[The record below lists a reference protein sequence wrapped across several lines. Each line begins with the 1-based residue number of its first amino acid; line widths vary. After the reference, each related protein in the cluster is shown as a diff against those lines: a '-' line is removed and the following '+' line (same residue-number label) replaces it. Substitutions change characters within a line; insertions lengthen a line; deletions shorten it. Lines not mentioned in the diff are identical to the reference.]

1 MLIFAASDKGGAGRS
16 VTSANLAYHRAL
28 SGDEVCYLDFDFGSP
43 TASAVFDV
51 PEARRAAEDRGLHA
65 YLKGEAAEPAR
76 IDVWAE
82 TEHQVL
88 RHRPPCSGRLVLM
101 PGDLSRGDFATTE
114 NDLRRCVDLLL
125 KLHHEFDL
133 VIVDLRAGRSYALD
147 LALAA
152 TAQPEMRAVP
162 ARWLVFH
169 RWTRQHVAGAAHLV
183 FGKHGLVRGGVARG
197 HDEDTL
203 RGAIRFVRSAVPHSE
218 SPLWAQVRPAQSA
231 WMRACDHGL
240 EQLASEHGMGRS
252 QVLGSVPFEHVLQ
265 WCEQLITEEDVLDSQ
280 IADMTTWQALGDL
293 AGRLTERSL
302 ASSGAFEDGAKGDR
316 P

>member
-51 PEARRAAEDRGLHA
+51 PEARRAAEGSGLHA
-65 YLKGEAAEPAR
+65 YLKGEVVDPAR

-82 TEHQVL
+82 TGHQAL
-88 RHRPPCSGRLVLM
+88 RDRPPRSGRLVLM
-101 PGDLSRGDFATTE
+101 PGDLSGGDFATTE

-133 VIVDLRAGRSYALD
+133 ILVDLRAGRSYAVD

-162 ARWLVFH
+162 SRWLVFH
-169 RWTRQHVAGAAHLV
+169 RWTRQHVAAAAHLV
-183 FGKHGLVRGGVARG
+183 FGRYGLVAGGVARG
-197 HDEDTL
+197 HDEDAL
-203 RGAIRFVRSAVPHSE
+203 RGAIRFVRSAVSDPDA
-218 SPLWAQVRPAQSA
+218 PLWSQVRPAQSA
-231 WMRACDHGL
+231 WMRVCDDGL
-240 EQLASEHGMGRS
+240 DQLASEHGMGRS
-252 QVLGSVPFEHVLQ
+252 QVLGTVPFEPVLQ
-265 WCEQLITEEDVLDSQ
+265 WREQLITDEDVLGSR
-280 IADMTTWQALGDL
+280 IADMTTWQALSDL
-293 AGRLTERSL
+293 ADRLT
-302 ASSGAFEDGAKGDR
+302 DDR
-316 P
+316 HWEPA

>member
-16 VTSANLAYHRAL
+16 VTSANLAYRRAL
-28 SGDEVCYLDFDFGSP
+28 AGDEVCYLDFDFGSP

-51 PEARRAAEDRGLHA
+51 PEARRAAEDYGLHA
-65 YLKGEAAEPAR
+65 YLKGEVVEPAR

-82 TEHQVL
+82 TEHWVL
-88 RHRPPCSGRLVLM
+88 RNRPSCSGRLVLM
-101 PGDLSRGDFATTE
+101 PGDLSGGDFATTE
-114 NDLRRCVDLLL
+114 NDLRRCFDLLL

-133 VIVDLRAGRSYALD
+133 IVVDLRAGRSYAVD

-183 FGKHGLVRGGVARG
+183 FGRRGLVASGVARG
-197 HDEDTL
+197 HDADAL
-203 RGAIRFVRSAVPHSE
+203 RGAIRFVRSAVPDPD
-218 SPLWAQVRPAQSA
+218 SPLWSQARPAQSV
-231 WMRACDHGL
+231 WMRVRDGDL

-252 QVLGSVPFEHVLQ
+252 QVLGSVPFEPVLQ
-265 WCEQLITEEDVLDSQ
+265 WREQLITDEDVLDSQ
-280 IADMTTWQALGDL
+280 IADMTTWQALRDL
-293 AGRLTERSL
+293 AARLT
-302 ASSGAFEDGAKGDR
+302 DDR
-316 P
+316 HWEVA

>member
-16 VTSANLAYHRAL
+16 VTSANLAYRRAL
-28 SGDEVCYLDFDFGSP
+28 AGDEVCYLDFDFGSP
-43 TASAVFDV
+43 TASVVFDV
-51 PEARRAAEDRGLHA
+51 PKARRAAEDQGLHA
-65 YLKGEAAEPAR
+65 YLKGEVVDPAR

-88 RHRPPCSGRLVLM
+88 RHRPSRSGRLVLM
-101 PGDLSRGDFATTE
+101 PGDLGGGDFATTE

-133 VIVDLRAGRSYALD
+133 IVVDLRAGRSYAVD

-152 TAQPEMRAVP
+152 TAQPEMKAVP

-183 FGKHGLVRGGVARG
+183 FGRRGLVSGGVARG
-197 HDEDTL
+197 HDADAL
-203 RGAIRFVRSAVPHSE
+203 RGAIRFVRSAVPDPD
-218 SPLWAQVRPAQSA
+218 SPLWSQARPAQSV
-231 WMRACDHGL
+231 WMRMRDGDL

-252 QVLGSVPFEHVLQ
+252 QVLGSVPFEPVLQ
-265 WCEQLITEEDVLDSQ
+265 WREQLITDEDVLDSQ
-280 IADMTTWQALGDL
+280 IADMTTWQALSDL
-293 AGRLTERSL
+293 AARLTDDRHWEL
-302 ASSGAFEDGAKGDR
+302 A
-316 P
+316 

>member
-16 VTSANLAYHRAL
+16 VTSANLAYRRAL
-28 SGDEVCYLDFDFGSP
+28 AGDEVCYLDFDFGSP

-51 PEARRAAEDRGLHA
+51 PEARRAAEDYGLHA
-65 YLKGEAAEPAR
+65 YLKGEVVEPAR

-82 TEHQVL
+82 TEHWVL
-88 RHRPPCSGRLVLM
+88 RNRPSCSGRLVLM
-101 PGDLSRGDFATTE
+101 PGDLSGGDFATTE

-162 ARWLVFH
+162 ARWLVLH

-183 FGKHGLVRGGVARG
+183 FGRRGLVASGVARG
-197 HDEDTL
+197 HDADAL
-203 RGAIRFVRSAVPHSE
+203 RGAIRFVRSAVPDPD
-218 SPLWAQVRPAQSA
+218 SPLWSQARPAQSV
-231 WMRACDHGL
+231 WMRVRDGDL

-252 QVLGSVPFEHVLQ
+252 QVLGSVPFEPVLQ
-265 WCEQLITEEDVLDSQ
+265 WREQLITDEDVLDSQ
-280 IADMTTWQALGDL
+280 IADMTTWQALRDL
-293 AGRLTERSL
+293 AARLT
-302 ASSGAFEDGAKGDR
+302 DDR
-316 P
+316 HWEVA

>member
-16 VTSANLAYHRAL
+16 VTSANLAYRRAL
-28 SGDEVCYLDFDFGSP
+28 AGDEVCYLDFDFGSP

-51 PEARRAAEDRGLHA
+51 PEARRAAEDYGLHA
-65 YLKGEAAEPAR
+65 YLKGEVVEPAR

-82 TEHQVL
+82 TEHWVL
-88 RHRPPCSGRLVLM
+88 RNRPSCSGRLVLM
-101 PGDLSRGDFATTE
+101 PGDLSGGDFATTE

-133 VIVDLRAGRSYALD
+133 IVVDLRAGRSYAVD

-183 FGKHGLVRGGVARG
+183 FGRRGLVASGVARG
-197 HDEDTL
+197 HDADAL
-203 RGAIRFVRSAVPHSE
+203 RGAIRFVRSAVPDPD
-218 SPLWAQVRPAQSA
+218 SPLWSQARPAQSV
-231 WMRACDHGL
+231 WMRVRDGDL

-252 QVLGSVPFEHVLQ
+252 QVLGSVPFEPVLQ
-265 WCEQLITEEDVLDSQ
+265 WREQLITDEDVLDSQ
-280 IADMTTWQALGDL
+280 IADMTTWQALRDL
-293 AGRLTERSL
+293 AARLT
-302 ASSGAFEDGAKGDR
+302 DDR
-316 P
+316 HWEVA